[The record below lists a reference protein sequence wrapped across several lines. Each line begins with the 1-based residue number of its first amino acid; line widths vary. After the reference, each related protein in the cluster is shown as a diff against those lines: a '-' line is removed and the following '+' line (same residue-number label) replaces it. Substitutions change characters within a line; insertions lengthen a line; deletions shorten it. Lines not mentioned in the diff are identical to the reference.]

1 MKQKIL
7 FLFITIAIG
16 TCCYSQCD
24 KKNILSATGAEI
36 LNGQNEVKIKDTL
49 RVTTIKYDSKVIEI
63 ISEYSTLYG
72 TLDSIYCDWKIPFKE
87 GYTYIR
93 GTLNYENGDQ
103 WVIKLIINGKEGK
116 LTLLA
121 DLEHPEANKM
131 RFVLNKFE
139 ESK

>member
-7 FLFITIAIG
+7 FLFITTAIG

-36 LNGQNEVKIKDTL
+36 LNEQNEIKIKDTL

-63 ISEYSTLYG
+63 VSENSTVHG
-72 TLDSIYCDWKIPFKE
+72 TIDSIYCNWKLPFKE
-87 GYTYIR
+87 GHTYIR
-93 GTLNYENGDQ
+93 GSLSYENGDQ
-103 WVIKLIINGKEGK
+103 LVTKLTINGKDGK
-116 LTLLA
+116 LTLLV
-121 DLEHPEANKM
+121 DIEHPEANKM